1 MHKKIALCLAIILI
15 ISLVGCSGRPD
26 VIADM
31 KADRVVMLY
40 SCDADA
46 TSEEVTITAP
56 EMISELLSMHNSLKT
71 QESSRPIAEERMWII
86 FCQGEKHIIE
96 WCISACEEDGV
107 LVTCSN
113 MLGIGNHVVKNEL
126 DFERVVALFDA
137 AKS

>member
-26 VIADM
+26 VMPDM
-31 KADRVVMLY
+31 ALDRVTMLY
-40 SCDADA
+40 SHDGDA
-46 TSEEVTITAP
+46 TSERVTITDQ
-56 EMISELLSMHNSLKT
+56 ETISELLSMHNSLET
-71 QESSRPIAEERMWII
+71 QESSRPIADERMWVI
-86 FCQGEKHIIE
+86 FCQGEEHIVE
-96 WCISACEEDGV
+96 WCISAYEEDDV

-113 MLGIGNHVVKNEL
+113 MLGMGNHVVKSEL

>member
-1 MHKKIALCLAIILI
+1 M
-15 ISLVGCSGRPD
+15 
-26 VIADM
+26 ADM
-31 KADRVVMLY
+31 ELDRVNMLY
-40 SCDADA
+40 SCDGDA
-46 TSEEVTITAP
+46 TSEEVTITDP
-56 EMISELLSMHNSLKT
+56 EMISELLSMHNSLQT
-71 QESSRPIAEERMWII
+71 QESSRPIADARMWII
-86 FCQGEKHIIE
+86 FCQDEEHIIE